1 MSRQKIV
8 LAYSGGLDT
17 SVLVRILSDDYGY
30 DVVACHADVGEAK
43 DREKLAQKARQAGA
57 VACEIVDAK
66 DEFARE
72 FCFPALQAN
81 ALYQGVYP
89 LSAALSRPL
98 IARHLVAEARKHGA
112 SAVAHGATGKGN
124 DQVRFD
130 LAVKGLAPEL
140 KIIAPQ
146 RERNIT
152 RDAAMEYA
160 AKHGIEVPTSKK
172 SPFSIDENLWGRSIE
187 GGKLEDP
194 DAEPPEEA
202 FAWTRSWKDAPE
214 KPAYLKIGFEKGLP
228 VSVDGRRLDPAELIA
243 RVGKV
248 AGENGVGRIDL
259 MEDRVVGIK
268 SRETYECPAA
278 VALIAA
284 HQDLERFTTLRQ
296 SLQVKQF
303 LDQKFA
309 ETLKRCEA
317 EITRAVEA
325 VKERELRAQLE
336 KQARRRMVKVRA
348 EAREEVDAT
357 LVQHLAETQQDLGAA
372 EPAQEPV
379 TPERLVPGVRVR
391 VRGFGPPV
399 VLRRLVPPA
408 PSKAEGS
415 AAEGRNA
422 GSAEVE
428 AGPLRMKVPLD
439 DITAIVTDQAAQPK
453 GADRAAAGSVTVH
466 AQPPEEPVGD
476 EINVIGC
483 TVEEAT
489 RRVDK
494 FLDQAAL
501 AGKPRVRIIHGHGT
515 GALRRGLAE
524 FLSSHPLVEK
534 LYAEEADRG
543 GAAITVVEL
552 RGSA

>member
-17 SVLVRILSDDYGY
+17 SVLVRILGEEYGY

-98 IARHLVAEARKHGA
+98 IARHLVAAARKHGA
-112 SAVAHGATGKGN
+112 AAVAHGATGKGN

-130 LAVKGLAPEL
+130 LAVKGLAPDL

-146 RERNIT
+146 RERNIS
-152 RDAAMEYA
+152 RDAAIEYA
-160 AKHGIEVPTSKK
+160 QKHGIEVPASKK

-187 GGKLEDP
+187 GGALEDP
-194 DAEPPEEA
+194 DTEPPEEA
-202 FAWTRSWKDAPE
+202 FAWTKSWKDAPTS
-214 KPAYLKIGFEKGLP
+214 PTYLRIAFEKGLP
-228 VSVDGRRLDPAELIA
+228 VSVDRKPLPPAELIA

-248 AGENGVGRIDL
+248 AGDNGVGRIDL

-303 LDQKFA
+303 LEQKFA
-309 ETLKRCEA
+309 ELTYDGFWFSPLRHAIEAFNDEHAKTITGEVTLRLHKA
-317 EITRAVEA
+317 S
-325 VKERELRAQLE
+325 LRVVGRTSPQGVYNHGL
-336 KQARRRMVKVRA
+336 
-348 EAREEVDAT
+348 AT
-357 LVQHLAETQQDLGAA
+357 YGTADKFDH
-372 EPAQEPV
+372 
-379 TPERLVPGVRVR
+379 
-391 VRGFGPPV
+391 
-399 VLRRLVPPA
+399 
-408 PSKAEGS
+408 K
-415 AAEGRNA
+415 AAEGF
-422 GSAEVE
+422 
-428 AGPLRMKVPLD
+428 
-439 DITAIVTDQAAQPK
+439 ITLL
-453 GADRAAAGSVTVH
+453 GLSLHEFSR
-466 AQPPEEPVGD
+466 
-476 EINVIGC
+476 
-483 TVEEAT
+483 
-489 RRVDK
+489 
-494 FLDQAAL
+494 L
-501 AGKPRVRIIHGHGT
+501 HGGE
-515 GALRRGLAE
+515 R
-524 FLSSHPLVEK
+524 K
-534 LYAEEADRG
+534 
-543 GAAITVVEL
+543 
-552 RGSA
+552 